1 MRIPYG
7 PAEAAAR
14 ETPTDLFCYLRA
26 TRVPPAN
33 MDNLGDIRLFVEAAS
48 QGSLSAA
55 GRKLGLS
62 PAAASARLV
71 KLEGALHTQL
81 FERSTRRLRL
91 TDEGRLYL
99 AHCQHALQT
108 LEDARA
114 ALQAGRMAVSGALRV
129 SATSDFGRSVLR
141 HWLDEF
147 NALHPQV
154 ALTLVLS
161 DSLSHLLQDDI
172 DLAIR
177 FGVPADSSMVAKR
190 LADNRRALCASPE
203 YIAAHAVP
211 DRPDGLDALD
221 FILLSSASGVA
232 NNWRFSREGETVHFT
247 ASAERSRLTND
258 GSLAR
263 EWAIEG
269 RGVVMK
275 SIWDIGADLQAGRL
289 ALVLPE
295 WRCPDV
301 PVHALFQRT
310 PYMAPRVRALLDF
323 LEQRF
328 AEAAQPLA
336 PFLN

>member
-1 MRIPYG
+1 
-7 PAEAAAR
+7 
-14 ETPTDLFCYLRA
+14 
-26 TRVPPAN
+26 

-71 KLEGALHTQL
+71 KLEGVLHTQL
-81 FERSTRRLRL
+81 FERSTRTLRL
-91 TDEGRLYL
+91 TDEGRMYL

-114 ALQAGRMAVSGALRV
+114 ALQAGRASVSGALRV
-129 SATSDFGRSVLR
+129 SATSDFGRAVLR

-147 NALHPQV
+147 NELHPQV
-154 ALTLVLS
+154 TLTLVLS

-177 FGVPADSSMVAKR
+177 FGVPADSSMVAR
-190 LADNRRALCASPE
+190 RMADNRRALCASPD
-203 YIAAHAVP
+203 YIAAHGLPSHP
-211 DRPDGLDALD
+211 DELREHH
-221 FILLSSASGVA
+221 FILLASMAGVA
-232 NNWRFSREGETVHFT
+232 NSWRFTRGEET
-247 ASAERSRLTND
+247 ALFSAPIERSRQTND

-289 ALVLPE
+289 KLLLPE
-295 WRCPDV
+295 WRSPDV
-301 PVHALFQRT
+301 PVNALFQRT
-310 PYMAPRVRALLDF
+310 PYMAPRVRTLLDF
-323 LEQRF
+323 LAQRF
-328 AEAAQPLA
+328 AEASEGLA
-336 PFLN
+336 AFLR

>member
-1 MRIPYG
+1 
-7 PAEAAAR
+7 
-14 ETPTDLFCYLRA
+14 
-26 TRVPPAN
+26 

-71 KLEGALHTQL
+71 KLEGVLHTQL
-81 FERSTRRLRL
+81 FERSTRKLRL
-91 TDEGRLYL
+91 TDEGRMYL

-108 LEDARA
+108 LDDARA
-114 ALQAGRMAVSGALRV
+114 ALQAGRETVSGALRV
-129 SATSDFGRSVLR
+129 SATSDFGRATLR

-147 NALHPQV
+147 NERHPHV

-177 FGVPADSSMVAKR
+177 FGVPADSAMVAKR
-190 LADNRRALCASPE
+190 MADNRRVLCAAPAYLARHGTPRHPDE
-203 YIAAHAVP
+203 LGEHA
-211 DRPDGLDALD
+211 
-221 FILLSSASGVA
+221 FILLSSAAGVA
-232 NNWRFSREGETVHFT
+232 NNWRFARDGETALF
-247 ASAERSRLTND
+247 AAPIERSRQTND

-263 EWAIEG
+263 EWAVEG
-269 RGVVMK
+269 RGVAMK

-289 ALVLPE
+289 QLLLPE
-295 WRCPDV
+295 WRTPDV

-310 PYMAPRVRALLDF
+310 LYMAPRVRMLLDF
-323 LEQRF
+323 LQQKF
-328 AEAAQPLA
+328 AEASEALM
-336 PFLN
+336 PFLR